1 MEANNAAALREVVKE
16 LLDAIYD
23 MGIDEET
30 VSIAAESP
38 NCHMHSVELLSVIKK
53 AKAAIAKPPR
63 NCDVYDAKTA
73 EKEFIRQ
80 TGSKSIR
87 SKSVRWL
94 YAPYNSEAAESL
106 NRKEM

>member
-1 MEANNAAALREVVKE
+1 MSSKAREALLAVYDCVGRKDGCLTIRESAFEKVLEALKE
-16 LLDAIYD
+16 PL
-23 MGIDEET
+23 
-30 VSIAAESP
+30 
-38 NCHMHSVELLSVIKK
+38 
-53 AKAAIAKPPR
+53 R

-94 YAPYNSEAAESL
+94 YAPHNYVDMDN
-106 NRKEM
+106 NKE

>member
-1 MEANNAAALREVVKE
+1 MKAMHEALIAIRDKCQNIAMGVSPLSKKFHSAEVQALNYCFH
-16 LLDAIYD
+16 AS
-23 MGIDEET
+23 
-30 VSIAAESP
+30 VSA
-38 NCHMHSVELLSVIKK
+38 LS
-53 AKAAIAKPPR
+53 KPPR

-94 YAPYNSEAAESL
+94 YAPATEQKGEADGG
-106 NRKEM
+106 K